1 MAASPDSMTSAPPRP
16 APFLTT
22 RWTRVCL
29 AKADS
34 EDGRKALADLCDA
47 YYEPVVAYLKSVLRD
62 ADAARDMSH
71 AFFAEMLGGGTIH
84 TADRQRGRF
93 RSYLLG
99 SVKHFVSRQREIQRA
114 LKRGAGHLAVS
125 LEDGD
130 VAEVKDAGVLS
141 PDAAFDRQWALT
153 LLERSLAALRSECES
168 EGRVRFFDVVRPM
181 LTGDAAYGDQGAAAA
196 ACGMS
201 LEAFR
206 VAVHRMKKRLRQC
219 VKAEIAGTLDD
230 ASGVPDEM
238 QILFEALSGK

>member
-1 MAASPDSMTSAPPRP
+1 MISAPPHA

-34 EDGRKALADLCDA
+34 EDGRRALTELCDA
-47 YYEPVVAYLKSVLRD
+47 YYEPVVAYLRSVLRD

-71 AFFAEMLGGGTIH
+71 AFFAEMLGGGTLR

-99 SVKHFVSRQREIQRA
+99 AVKHFVSRQREIQRT
-114 LKRGAGHLAVS
+114 LKRGAGQAAVS
-125 LEDGD
+125 MDDDD
-130 VAEVKDAGVLS
+130 VAEVQDVGMLS

-153 LLERSLAALRSECES
+153 MLERSLAALRSDCES
-168 EGRVRFFDVVRPM
+168 EGRVRFFDQMRPM
-181 LTGDAAYGDQGAAAA
+181 LTGDAAYGDQAAAA
-196 ACGMS
+196 EACGMS

-206 VAVHRMKKRLRQC
+206 VAVHRLKKRLRQC

-238 QILFEALSGK
+238 GILLNALSGK